1 MRAAILTREFPPE
14 VYGGAGVHVDHL
26 TRELARR
33 IHVEVHCFGAP
44 RESALVAGAYRPW
57 EALLG
62 GRPEDAALGVM
73 SVDLAMAGAL
83 RGVDLVHSH
92 TWYANLAGHL
102 AKLLWGVPHVCT
114 THSLEPLRPWKAE
127 QLGGGY
133 ALSGFCERT
142 ALESADGVIAV
153 SEAMRRDVLRVYPGV
168 DAARVHV
175 IHNGIDAEEYRPT
188 PPSGALERHGIGTA
202 RPFVLFVGRVTR
214 QKGLSHLLRAATLL
228 DRSAQLVLVA
238 SSPDTPE
245 IAAEVE
251 DLYARSRAA
260 GVPVV
265 WVREMMPHA
274 DLVQLLTAATVL
286 VCPSVYEPFGLV
298 NLEAMACETAVV
310 ASAVGGIPEIIAD
323 TETGRLVACDPER
336 VASDPSA
343 SRAFETAL
351 AERINE
357 LISDPGRAAEM
368 GRAGRRRVLERF
380 TWARVA
386 ERTAALYRSLVAP
399 PVDG

>member
-142 ALESADGVIAV
+142 ALESADAVIAV

>member
-1 MRAAILTREFPPE
+1 MRAAILTREFPPD
-14 VYGGAGVHVDHL
+14 VYGGAGVHVDYL

-44 RESALVAGAYRPW
+44 RASPLVAGSYRPW

-83 RGVDLVHSH
+83 KGVDLVHSH

-142 ALESADGVIAV
+142 ALESADAVIAV

-175 IHNGIDAEEYRPT
+175 IHNGIDAAEYRPT
-188 PPSGALERHGIGTA
+188 PPSGALERHGIDAA

-214 QKGLSHLLRAATLL
+214 QKGLPHLLRAATLL
-228 DRSAQLVLVA
+228 DRSAQLVVVA

-251 DLYARSRAA
+251 ELYARARAA

-265 WVREMMPHA
+265 WVREMMPHR

-323 TETGRLVACDPER
+323 TETGHLVACDPER
-336 VASDPSA
+336 MASDRSA

-351 AERINE
+351 AERINQ
-357 LISDPGRAAEM
+357 LISDPRRAAEM
-368 GRAGRRRVLERF
+368 GRAGRRRILERF

-386 ERTAALYRSLVAP
+386 ERTAELYRSLVAP
-399 PVDG
+399 PAEG

>member
-153 SEAMRRDVLRVYPGV
+153 SEAMRRDVLRVYPGIG
-168 DAARVHV
+168 AARVHV